1 MAASTASYLALHSAE
16 SLVDSTDVTTVG
28 CLVVSMGV
36 MSVEQMDKRW
46 AGSMVAYSV
55 LQSVEL

>member
-16 SLVDSTDVTTVG
+16 SLVDSTDMTTVG

-36 MSVEQMDKRW
+36 MSVEQMDKCLV
-46 AGSMVAYSV
+46 GPMVA
-55 LQSVEL
+55 